1 MFSQSRSDLP
11 SGWSI
16 CLFFTFLIQ
25 IGDYQYREC
34 YWLPGTYLSISVHR
48 LMSHLDGFLKQHNW
62 KCDLVTSVGLCQCT
76 KLAYIQ
82 RKMWRKKKKSLR
94 RFEACAGLL
103 ERCDVKCRND
113 HERCDVKCR
122 NDHER
127 GSFFSRCSQDF
138 QWMNTCRYATDL
150 HPFFLSLR
158 GMERRGI
165 VTISIMTWN
174 HALARWCW
182 CWQTNKQTKR
192 EQVAKD
198 WRWWRKELTF
208 WSVREI

>member
-1 MFSQSRSDLP
+1 MVSWSNITENVILLRRLVYVSARSLPTFS
-11 SGWSI
+11 G
-16 CLFFTFLIQ
+16 
-25 IGDYQYREC
+25 
-34 YWLPGTYLSISVHR
+34 
-48 LMSHLDGFLKQHNW
+48 
-62 KCDLVTSVGLCQCT
+62 KCEG
-76 KLAYIQ
+76 
-82 RKMWRKKKKSLR
+82 KKKSLR